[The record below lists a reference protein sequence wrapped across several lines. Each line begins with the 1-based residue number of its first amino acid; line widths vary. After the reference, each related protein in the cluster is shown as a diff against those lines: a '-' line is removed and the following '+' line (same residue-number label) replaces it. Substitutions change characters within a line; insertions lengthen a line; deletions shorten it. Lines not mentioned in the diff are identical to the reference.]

1 MIYGN
6 TAGIKRALLWQLDEM
21 IGNQDKNLFADRE
34 VLLFLAQLTTKYNR
48 EFSVFINQAGKILA
62 FAVGDFSTVK
72 LPNLSQKRS
81 KAGFSGIRCIH
92 THPSGSSDLSSADLS
107 ALKAN
112 SYDAMCAVGVREG
125 KPISSSVA
133 LMGETGIQV
142 FKYKGLDFD
151 DDFLLSEINHAK
163 NTLKPQVKVE
173 EGAEKRALLVHCSQE
188 KDAEYSLDELASLA
202 KTLGIEPKARII
214 QRRSQPDR
222 EFFVGSGKLGEL
234 AMACQVGGLGL
245 IIFDHQLSNLQTAK
259 IQEALGITVLD
270 RPTLILD
277 LFAKHAVTSEGKLQV
292 ELASLRHL
300 LPTLTGQGVSMSR
313 QRGGLYAMGGSGETK
328 LEIDRRVIRAR
339 INALSEK
346 LDKIK
351 DRNDQRRDNR
361 KKRGVKTVA
370 IVGYTNAGKSTLMN
384 KITKAGVLE
393 EDKLFATLESVSR
406 NVWQEEG
413 EYLLTDTVGFISRL
427 PHEFVDA
434 FKSTLD
440 EARYADL
447 LLVVVDASDA
457 MMHSRYQVVEKVLTE
472 IGAGH
477 VEKIIVYNKC
487 DKGVADN
494 FLPTNQNSVKISAK
508 TGEGLDLLRKMIV
521 EKLFGR

>member
-1 MIYGN
+1 
-6 TAGIKRALLWQLDEM
+6 
-21 IGNQDKNLFADRE
+21 
-34 VLLFLAQLTTKYNR
+34 
-48 EFSVFINQAGKILA
+48 
-62 FAVGDFSTVK
+62 
-72 LPNLSQKRS
+72 
-81 KAGFSGIRCIH
+81 
-92 THPSGSSDLSSADLS
+92 
-107 ALKAN
+107 
-112 SYDAMCAVGVREG
+112 
-125 KPISSSVA
+125 
-133 LMGETGIQV
+133 
-142 FKYKGLDFD
+142 
-151 DDFLLSEINHAK
+151 
-163 NTLKPQVKVE
+163 
-173 EGAEKRALLVHCSQE
+173 
-188 KDAEYSLDELASLA
+188 
-202 KTLGIEPKARII
+202 
-214 QRRSQPDR
+214 
-222 EFFVGSGKLGEL
+222 
-234 AMACQVGGLGL
+234 
-245 IIFDHQLSNLQTAK
+245 
-259 IQEALGITVLD
+259 
-270 RPTLILD
+270 
-277 LFAKHAVTSEGKLQV
+277 
-292 ELASLRHL
+292 
-300 LPTLTGQGVSMSR
+300 
-313 QRGGLYAMGGSGETK
+313 
-328 LEIDRRVIRAR
+328 
-339 INALSEK
+339 
-346 LDKIK
+346 
-351 DRNDQRRDNR
+351 
-361 KKRGVKTVA
+361 
-370 IVGYTNAGKSTLMN
+370 MN